1 MEILSQRI
9 KNTAESETIMMTQ
22 KSRELKAQ
30 GFDVIS
36 LSIGEPDFNTPDHI
50 KEAAKKAIDDNFSF
64 YTPISGYPDLKEA
77 ISKKFK
83 RENNLDFAPNQIVVS
98 TGAKQSLANV
108 IMCIIDKG
116 DEVIIPAPFWV
127 SYSAM
132 VQLAEGTSVFIQ
144 SNVDTNFKVTA
155 EQIEKAITPKTK
167 AFMFSS
173 PSNPSGSI
181 YTKNELESFAKVFEK
196 HPNIIIISD
205 EIYEHINFTGKHESI
220 AQFESIKDR
229 VVVVNGVSKG
239 FAMTGWRI
247 GYIGAPVYLAKACE
261 KYQGQI
267 TSGTSSISQKAAVTA
282 INSGTESSKK
292 MVETFLRRRDL
303 ILSLMKEIP
312 NVKFSIPEGAF
323 YILPDVSWFFGKSD
337 GETKINNAD
346 DLAMYLLNKAF
357 VATVSGKAFGIPECI
372 RISYATSDDLL
383 VKAITRIKEAL
394 AKLK

>member
-1 MEILSQRI
+1 MENLSQRI

-64 YTPISGYPDLKEA
+64 YSPIAGFPDLKEA

-144 SNVDTNFKVTA
+144 SNVETNFKVTA

-181 YTKNELESFAKVFEK
+181 YTKAELESFAKVFAK
-196 HPNIIIISD
+196 HPNIVVISD

-239 FAMTGWRI
+239 YAMTGWRL
-247 GYIGAPVYLAKACE
+247 GYIGAPLYLAKACE

-267 TSGTSSISQKAAVTA
+267 TSGTSSISQKAATFA
-282 INSGTESSKK
+282 LNSGTESSKK
-292 MVETFLRRRDL
+292 MVETFLRRRNL
-303 ILSLMKEIP
+303 ILSMMKEIP
-312 NVKFSIPEGAF
+312 NLKLAIPEGAF
-323 YILPDVSWFFGKSD
+323 YVLPDVSWFFGKSD
-337 GETKINNAD
+337 GETIINNAD
-346 DLAMYLLNKAF
+346 DLAMYLLNNAL

-372 RISYATSDDLL
+372 RISYATSDEIL